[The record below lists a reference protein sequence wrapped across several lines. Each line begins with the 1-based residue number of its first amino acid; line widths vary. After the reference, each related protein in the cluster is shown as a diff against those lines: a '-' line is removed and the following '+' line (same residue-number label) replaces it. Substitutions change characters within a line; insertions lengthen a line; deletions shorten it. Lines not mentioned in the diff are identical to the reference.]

1 MRVSAWLLLS
11 VVLLIGCNDVGR
23 DQAVDLD
30 TPANPWQ
37 YPIRLG
43 DSRLTVQELLGPPH
57 HTSKPI
63 WDEFPTSGVLVM
75 FDRAGR
81 VTKLYFVGEANFFPD
96 LYIPSD
102 RPVLFGLSGHAS
114 EEDFRLAL
122 GSPVAERQE
131 PAGAW
136 VLLEPG
142 GRSRLLSGVRL
153 VWKKERYVVEG
164 LFVAEERGRRGN
176 TYDKGTLSEFQVHR
190 GL

>member
-1 MRVSAWLLLS
+1 MQLSAWLLLS

-23 DQAVDLD
+23 DQAVDSD

-57 HTSKPI
+57 YSEKPMR
-63 WDEFPTSGVLVM
+63 DEFPRSGVSAI
-75 FDRAGR
+75 FNAAGR
-81 VTKLYFVGEANFFPD
+81 VTLLSFGGEANYIQD

-102 RPVLFGLSGHAS
+102 RPVLFGLSGHSS

-122 GSPVAERQE
+122 GSPVAESQE
-131 PAGAW
+131 GAGPQ
-136 VLLEPG
+136 VQEKD
-142 GRSRLLSGVRL
+142 GRYRFVMGVRL
-153 VWKKERYVVEG
+153 VWKKEGYIVEG
-164 LFVAEERGRRGN
+164 LFVAEERGHRGN
-176 TYDKGTLSEFQVHR
+176 IYDKGTLDKFDVHR